1 MKQIVY
7 KDFRCFTDLTVNFKS
22 GLNLLVGDNA
32 SGKTTILRGLKV
44 ALGAFFSGYNDENT
58 HFTGLTVSDFRE
70 VRVGDSVANEKPV
83 SICFDYSD
91 IMDHAVGFEDTS
103 EQKSCVNRASKKNR
117 TETKGLNNYKAYGK
131 YLFDTLFDIENKR
144 QAKPLPLFA
153 SFTTEDIHSNRK
165 LEEKRFKQY
174 FHKPSFGY
182 YECMQGNGF
191 FLYWIKRLLVLTEGN
206 KSIEEI
212 EGVQQAIK
220 KALGE
225 EGCNIITH
233 MSVRPN
239 QGKVYYHFTDGRE
252 VEAENLSD
260 GYTRVVNIVTDIA
273 FRCMLLNKGIYGSKA
288 CEKTIGTVLIDE
300 VDLHLHPTLQASILK
315 GLQNAFPKLQFIAS
329 THAPMVMTGVEPNDT
344 NCVYKLFY
352 TQDEGYQVREIQPYG
367 LDAST
372 IIETVLNLIPR
383 VKEVQDK
390 LDMLFDLIDSDKEEE
405 ARTLLLKLQSTFES
419 SIPELN
425 RAEAMLNFT
434 IEPDEED

>member
-1 MKQIVY
+1 
-7 KDFRCFTDLTVNFKS
+7 
-22 GLNLLVGDNA
+22 
-32 SGKTTILRGLKV
+32 
-44 ALGAFFSGYNDENT
+44 
-58 HFTGLTVSDFRE
+58 
-70 VRVGDSVANEKPV
+70 
-83 SICFDYSD
+83 
-91 IMDHAVGFEDTS
+91 
-103 EQKSCVNRASKKNR
+103 
-117 TETKGLNNYKAYGK
+117 
-131 YLFDTLFDIENKR
+131 
-144 QAKPLPLFA
+144 
-153 SFTTEDIHSNRK
+153 
-165 LEEKRFKQY
+165 
-174 FHKPSFGY
+174 
-182 YECMQGNGF
+182 
-191 FLYWIKRLLVLTEGN
+191 
-206 KSIEEI
+206 
-212 EGVQQAIK
+212 
-220 KALGE
+220 
-225 EGCNIITH
+225 

-273 FRCMLLNKGIYGSKA
+273 FRCMLLNKGIYGSLA

-300 VDLHLHPTLQASILK
+300 VDLHLHPTLQASVLK

-329 THAPMVMTGVEPNDT
+329 THAPMVMTGVEPSDT

-352 TQDEGYQVREIQPYG
+352 TQSEGYQVHEIQPYG

-390 LDMLFDLIDSDKEEE
+390 LDMLFDLIDSDREEE
-405 ARTLLLKLQSTFES
+405 ARKLLLKLQSTFES